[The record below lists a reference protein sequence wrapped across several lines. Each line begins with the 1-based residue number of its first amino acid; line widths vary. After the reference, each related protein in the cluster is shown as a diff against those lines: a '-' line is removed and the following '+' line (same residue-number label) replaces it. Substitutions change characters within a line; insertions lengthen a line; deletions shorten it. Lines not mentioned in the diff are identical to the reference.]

1 MEIIFKQLIILEEKL
16 HTSTNRHNAGFL
28 TEVLHEDFFE
38 FCRSG
43 ASTNKLDTLTS
54 LSKEEPKQIYAEN
67 YTCSMLGDDSVLIT
81 YHSFEREEGLKI
93 KQTNR
98 SSIWLRNP
106 ANQWQLRF
114 HQGTPYKT
122 EAL

>member
-1 MEIIFKQLIILEEKL
+1 MNEIFELLIGLEKKL
-16 HTSTNRHNAGFL
+16 HSSTNRHNSDFL
-28 TEVLHEDFFE
+28 AEILHEDFFE

-43 ASTNKLDTLTS
+43 VSTNKLDTLAS
-54 LSKEEPKQIYAEN
+54 LSEEEPKQIYSEN
-67 YTCSMLGDDSVLIT
+67 YTCSMLGDDSVLIN
-81 YHSFEREEGLKI
+81 YHSFELEEGLEI
-93 KQTNR
+93 KHTNR
-98 SSIWLRNP
+98 SSLWLRNP